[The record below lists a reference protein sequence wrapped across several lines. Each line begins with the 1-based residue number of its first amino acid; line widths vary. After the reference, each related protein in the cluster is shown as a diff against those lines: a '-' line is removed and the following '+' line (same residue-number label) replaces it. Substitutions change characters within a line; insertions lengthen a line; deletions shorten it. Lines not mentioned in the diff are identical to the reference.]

1 MEQTCHRC
9 GTAVSRQD
17 AFCPVCGAPQL
28 HFDESEQAAYVEG
41 IDASAKNGRPGQVSW
56 QVVVG
61 LCARIAVPAGILC
74 ALPLLSLCSLIWIV
88 GGASTVVFLYCR
100 KRPMTLLSTKGG
112 FRIGALTGFLIAYV
126 SIAVTAI
133 LHVVQ
138 RFPLHAGAVIDGTYE
153 ELIRD
158 STSMFQTSPE
168 TQAQMLSFSRFLL
181 TPDGRAA
188 WSLTNMAT
196 LVAFTV
202 VIAACVGALGVR
214 MFAGRRVA

>member
-1 MEQTCHRC
+1 
-9 GTAVSRQD
+9 
-17 AFCPVCGAPQL
+17 
-28 HFDESEQAAYVEG
+28 
-41 IDASAKNGRPGQVSW
+41 
-56 QVVVG
+56 
-61 LCARIAVPAGILC
+61 
-74 ALPLLSLCSLIWIV
+74 
-88 GGASTVVFLYCR
+88 
-100 KRPMTLLSTKGG
+100 MTLLSTKGG

-202 VIAACVGALGVR
+202 VIAACGGALGVR